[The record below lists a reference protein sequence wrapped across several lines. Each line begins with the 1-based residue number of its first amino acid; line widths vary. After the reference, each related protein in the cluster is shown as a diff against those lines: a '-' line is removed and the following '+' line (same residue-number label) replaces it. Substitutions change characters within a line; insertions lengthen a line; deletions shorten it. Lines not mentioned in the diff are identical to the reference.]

1 MEVTYKGKVVGNI
14 TKCLNQFELTIFT
27 KKTHKTSI
35 LKAQS
40 LEGAIKESNKI
51 IENLTK

>member
-1 MEVTYKGKVVGNI
+1 MEVTFKGKVVGNI
-14 TKCLNQFELTIFT
+14 TKCQNQFELTIFT

-40 LEGAIKESNKI
+40 LETAIKESNKI